1 MGLDAVEL
9 VLAVEDEFAITIDDK
24 DAEKITTPRQF
35 ADYVVGR
42 LGAMA
47 PGEKTEWTSDPIL
60 QRIIQ
65 ITSEQLGVPI
75 EKVLPDSHFVEDLG
89 MN

>member
-9 VLAVEDEFAITIDDK
+9 VLAVEKEFAITIDDK
-24 DAEKITTPRQF
+24 DAEKITTPRLL
-35 ADYVVGR
+35 ADCVVAR

-47 PGEKTEWTSDPIL
+47 PGEKTEWTSGSIL
-60 QRIIQ
+60 QRVIQ
-65 ITSEQLGVPI
+65 LAATQIGVPA

-89 MN
+89 MG